1 MGMSPHVRRLRA
13 AVGSEL
19 LVLPSATGIIYD
31 DRNRIL
37 LVRQTESGI
46 WTAPGGA
53 IDPHETPADAVA
65 REVWEETGLH
75 TKPLRL
81 LGVFGGPPCLVT
93 YPNGDR
99 TIYVMTVFEC
109 GVIGGELHG
118 KSDETSE
125 ARFFAA
131 EDLHS
136 YSTSRWVQHVLP
148 LFYDRSR
155 SAYFEP
161 PHWTPATDG

>member
-31 DRNRIL
+31 DQNRIL

-46 WTAPGGA
+46 WSGPGGA
-53 IDPHETPADAVA
+53 IDPHEVPADAVV
-65 REVWEETGLH
+65 REVWEETGLL

-81 LGVFGGPPCLVT
+81 LGVFGGPACLVT

-125 ARFFAA
+125 AKFVAA
-131 EDLHS
+131 DELSS
-136 YSTSRWVQHVLP
+136 YSTSRWVQQVLP

-161 PHWTPATDG
+161 PRWTPPTDG